1 MSPNGPFFKEEIQLR
16 HTELSKQASAQLQ
29 QQHLGERERE
39 GENLG
44 VRMNSDRVSSRPDRQ
59 TCLEEAYTLVGQP
72 MWYTP
77 GMPCKHVSTPLPVL
91 YYTQGSWPAWL
102 VG

>member
-29 QQHLGERERE
+29 QQQQHLGERE

-59 TCLEEAYTLVGQP
+59 TCLEEAYTLVASLCGIHLACHASMQAR
-72 MWYTP
+72 
-77 GMPCKHVSTPLPVL
+77 HFL
-91 YYTQGSWPAWL
+91 YYTTHRDPGQHG
-102 VG
+102 